1 MSGPSEDL
9 VAVALRALVRQEV
22 EKALQAR
29 QEAGPRP
36 EGYLSTSEAA
46 RRAGVAR
53 DTVLAWIARPNGLPA
68 TRPQGVKGWKIR
80 PADLEAFLAQ
90 GGGAEPLSLEEH
102 RQAKASAMAAAALKF
117 GRR

>member
-1 MSGPSEDL
+1 MSGPPEDL
-9 VAVALRALVRQEV
+9 VVLALRNFVRQEV

-29 QEAGPRP
+29 QEAGSRP

-46 RRAGVAR
+46 RRAGVAK
-53 DTVLAWIARPNGLPA
+53 DTVLAWIAKPHGLPA

-80 PADLEAFLAQ
+80 PSDLEAFLEQ
-90 GGGAEPLSLEEH
+90 GAGSEPLSLEDH
-102 RQAKASAMAAAALKF
+102 RQAKATAMAAAALKF